1 MYFFSLKEVLH
12 SFYVGEC
19 GIEGIGVDFGV
30 FSHRGEQVYISVF
43 EPLQELDCS
52 VQSFAPRVQILKFFA
67 HSTWIVSDDCI
78 SLSDM
83 TDCLPIAKPS
93 NMPTASRM
101 SV

>member
-30 FSHRGEQVYISVF
+30 FSYRGEQVYILIF

-52 VQSFAPRVQILKFFA
+52 VQSFAPRVQVLKLIA
-67 HSTWIVSDDCI
+67 HFTWIVLGCCV
-78 SLSDM
+78 SLSDI

-93 NMPTASRM
+93 KMPPTSIM
-101 SV
+101 IV

>member
-1 MYFFSLKEVLH
+1 MYFFSFEEVLH

-30 FSHRGEQVYISVF
+30 FSRRRKQVYIPVF

-67 HSTWIVSDDCI
+67 HFTWIVSDCCI

-83 TDCLPIAKPS
+83 TDCLPTAKPS
-93 NMPTASRM
+93 KMPTTSIM
-101 SV
+101 IV